1 MGYVITYLMEKGWLT
16 IYNRFVWLINISN
29 MNNCR
34 LDGSTLI
41 DFDIIL
47 TRVANIGLYELT
59 LHMMYKALASSYM
72 MLKAG
77 LS

>member
-1 MGYVITYLMEKGWLT
+1 MEKGWLT
-16 IYNRFVWLINISN
+16 IYNRSVWLINDSN

-34 LDGSTLI
+34 LDGLTLI

-47 TRVANIGLYELT
+47 TRVANIYGLT
-59 LHMMYKALASSYM
+59 LHINYKALASSYM